1 MIKVKLIAVLGLSV
15 IVLGACGVDNTEKE
29 AETTSSAILVSSNE
43 TSSKESVVEVDS
55 NLITEGP
62 LLKVG
67 QYINDDY
74 YGKLQ
79 LEKIANPGNQVE
91 IATGVFVT
99 LGDIKIINF
108 SEIPENAQEDASIS
122 YGFEGN
128 QGYDLQVVYS
138 IENKNDFEVS
148 NTIIDKIIL
157 SDGEQI
163 SKESYTEDEEFYLEA
178 GSKASDQVSHI
189 SIPHANVDSIKF
201 YFELVN
207 AESYAPL
214 ESEPIEV
221 TFK

>member
-1 MIKVKLIAVLGLSV
+1 MIKVKLLAVLGLSV
-15 IVLGACGVDNTEKE
+15 IALGGCGVDNTEKE

-43 TSSKESVVEVDS
+43 ISSKESVVEVDS

-91 IATGVFVT
+91 IATGIFVT

-108 SEIPENAQEDASIS
+108 SEIPENAQEDANIS

-128 QGYDLQVVYS
+128 HGYDLQVVYS

-201 YFELVN
+201 YFEIVN
-207 AESYAPL
+207 AESYASL

>member
-1 MIKVKLIAVLGLSV
+1 MTKFKLLAIVGLSGV
-15 IVLGACGVDNTEKE
+15 FLVACGVDNSEE
-29 AETTSSAILVSSNE
+29 AAQKTSIATLVETTSSVETDPNLVI
-43 TSSKESVVEVDS
+43 D
-55 NLITEGP
+55 GP

-67 QYINDDY
+67 QYINDES

-79 LEKIANPGNQVE
+79 LEKIASPGNQVE
-91 IATGVFVT
+91 VATGVFVT
-99 LGDIKIINF
+99 VSEIKIINF
-108 SEIPENAQEDASIS
+108 TNIPEIAQEDASIS

-148 NTIIDKIIL
+148 NTIIDKIVL

-178 GSKASDQVSHI
+178 GSKASDQLSHF

-201 YFELVN
+201 YFEIAN

-221 TFK
+221 SFK

>member
-1 MIKVKLIAVLGLSV
+1 MNIIKLVAFIGLSA
-15 IVLGACGVDNTEKE
+15 LTLAACGIDNTDKE
-29 AETTSSAILVSSNE
+29 SKETTSAR
-43 TSSKESVVEVDS
+43 
-55 NLITEGP
+55 ITESSSESTSESLEKKDPKLVTNGP
-62 LLKVG
+62 LLEVG
-67 QYINDDY
+67 QYTNDEY

-79 LEKIANPGNQVE
+79 LEKIASPSNQVE
-91 IATGVFVT
+91 IAPGIFVT

-108 SEIPENAQEDASIS
+108 TEIPESAQEDASIS

-178 GSKASDQVSHI
+178 GSKASEQISHI

-201 YFELVN
+201 YFEIVDS
-207 AESYAPL
+207 ESYTPL

-221 TFK
+221 IF